1 MGCCDNK
8 PQTMPD
14 GTPVTPLPKRKI
26 LALVICSMTWGFQMN
41 IIFPFMPFMVPWM
54 RGTEEDNGFYVGV
67 LASAYFWGQFI
78 ASFIWPQLSDKIGRN
93 Y

>member
-1 MGCCDNK
+1 MGCFDKK

-14 GTPVTPLPKRKI
+14 GTPVTPLPKKKI

-54 RGTEEDNGFYVGV
+54 RGTEEDNGFCESRALIRSPAVDIHRHRTERQSPHT
-67 LASAYFWGQFI
+67 AAD
-78 ASFIWPQLSDKIGRN
+78 PP
-93 Y
+93 